1 MTTSSTFGSRALA
14 DLLPCRRTQ
23 SSCTASS
30 SARRSFASA
39 RRATPQGLGEEAL
52 GVCWLPDRAL
62 CREVQG
68 IMKAQALRDNS
79 MTSYL
84 LSKKTM
90 EVNPKHSIM
99 SELKQEAAPDKS
111 NKTVKDLIWL

>member
-1 MTTSSTFGSRALA
+1 MFG
-14 DLLPCRRTQ
+14 
-23 SSCTASS
+23 
-30 SARRSFASA
+30 F
-39 RRATPQGLGEEAL
+39 
-52 GVCWLPDRAL
+52 GVCA
-62 CREVQG
+62 G

-99 SELKQEAAPDKS
+99 FELKQEAAPDKS